1 MNHYLELKNKISLS
15 CMKPHFAGV
24 RKEATGG
31 GKEAVGGKWEE
42 VTCGAAKSVKK
53 RKREKGR
60 PAARPHPP
68 SPSPRS
74 VEGVTR
80 RLKRRGVRYLNN
92 FSNITWLSGSSASS
106 VFKKYLPQQVHPFFP
121 LFLFVLLALC
131 YFNFYTS
138 SLIRVISF
146 LKPSFS

>member
-1 MNHYLELKNKISLS
+1 
-15 CMKPHFAGV
+15 MKPHFAGV

-42 VTCGAAKSVKK
+42 VACGAAKSVKK

-60 PAARPHPP
+60 PAARLREQREKEGKEEPAARPPHPP
-68 SPSPRS
+68 SPSPGAG
-74 VEGVTR
+74 EGVTR

-106 VFKKYLPQQVHPFFP
+106 VFKKYLPQASTSLFSPFSLCSLSP
-121 LFLFVLLALC
+121 LLF
-131 YFNFYTS
+131 
-138 SLIRVISF
+138 
-146 LKPSFS
+146 